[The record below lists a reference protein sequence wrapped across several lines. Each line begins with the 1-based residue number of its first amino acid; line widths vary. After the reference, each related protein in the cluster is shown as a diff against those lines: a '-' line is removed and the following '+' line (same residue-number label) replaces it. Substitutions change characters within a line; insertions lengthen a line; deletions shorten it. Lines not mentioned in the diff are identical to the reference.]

1 MAEIQLI
8 QIETQEPYCHN
19 NRSFE
24 ILVNRNL
31 DKHYVLAINFTYVML
46 LRVLLKDSYCQDDSS
61 VYMALTCYNEI

>member
-24 ILVNRNL
+24 IVVNRNL
-31 DKHYVLAINFTYVML
+31 DKHYVLAINFTYV
-46 LRVLLKDSYCQDDSS
+46 
-61 VYMALTCYNEI
+61 NEI

>member
-8 QIETQEPYCHN
+8 QIETQEPHCHN

-24 ILVNRNL
+24 IVVNRNL